1 MSRNFGWEDSSRQFL
16 LMHHLVELKHSE
28 TLRRLLEAVLCCLP
42 SRERMWHGAVV
53 TVGTHGPLPPGGP
66 RTGLVS
72 VFFLPYNTACDTAC
86 GLSGTR
92 LRATAV
98 EPVSERSLSPSLGH
112 GTALLHT
119 GTLDSISARCLGA
132 ILNSEVTNKMH
143 RSVKNMALNRPHKG
157 QLFTGQ
163 AGTRRQRAA

>member
-1 MSRNFGWEDSSRQFL
+1 MRHR
-16 LMHHLVELKHSE
+16 
-28 TLRRLLEAVLCCLP
+28 
-42 SRERMWHGAVV
+42 AVV
-53 TVGTHGPLPPGGP
+53 TVGTRGSLPPRGP
-66 RTGLVS
+66 RTELVS
-72 VFFLPYNTACDTAC
+72 VFFLPYDTACDTAC
-86 GLSGTR
+86 GFSDTE

-98 EPVSERSLSPSLGH
+98 EPVSERSLFPSLVH

-119 GTLDSISARCLGA
+119 GTLDSISARCLRA

-163 AGTRRQRAA
+163 AGTRRQHAAA